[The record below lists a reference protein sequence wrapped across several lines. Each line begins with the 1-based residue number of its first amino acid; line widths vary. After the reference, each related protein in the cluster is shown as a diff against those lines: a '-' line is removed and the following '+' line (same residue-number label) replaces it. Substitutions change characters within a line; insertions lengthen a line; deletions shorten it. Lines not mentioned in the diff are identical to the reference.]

1 MRIGKPL
8 ILAID
13 DVEENLNA
21 ISEILRRND
30 FDVMVAP
37 SGEVALKL
45 LERRKPDLI
54 LLDIMMPEM
63 DGYTVATIIQRR
75 QDWQDIPIIFL
86 SALTDVDAKVKG
98 FEVGGVDYIT
108 KPFMEKEV
116 VARINTHLE
125 LSWLRKSL
133 EHTINQLREANQAKD
148 EFLRVISH
156 DLRSPLS
163 SLQNLGELLQRDDV
177 AKDPNAIKEL
187 GKMIGEVSS
196 QLLAMVNGLLDI
208 AKIESGKFTLNLL
221 ETNMVDLAKRSA
233 ELLRINAAAKNI
245 NFKTDFGTTDVPVVV
260 DTAKIGQVI
269 NNLLS
274 NAIKFTHPGGTVTL
288 RVKDCGD
295 VVQIQVSDTGIGIP
309 QEMLPHLFEKFGP
322 HQRPGTAGEKGTGL
336 GMPII
341 KGFVELH
348 GGTVDV
354 QSKEGEGTT
363 VTITLPKR
371 LGVDVEKS
379 VRTCQQNNDGSNS
392 GSQ

>member
-1 MRIGKPL
+1 MRVGKPL
-8 ILAID
+8 ILAVD

-37 SGEVALKL
+37 SGKMALKL

-63 DGYTVATIIQRR
+63 DGYTVASIIQRR

-98 FEVGGVDYIT
+98 FEIGGVDYIT

-116 VARINTHLE
+116 IARINTHLE

-177 AKDPNAIKEL
+177 AKDPSAIKEL
-187 GKMIGEVSS
+187 GKMLSEVSE
-196 QLLAMVNGLLDI
+196 QLLAMVNDLLDI
-208 AKIESGKFTLNLL
+208 ARIESGKFALNLVEANL
-221 ETNMVDLAKRSA
+221 VEVAKRSV
-233 ELLRINAAAKNI
+233 ELLQMNASAKKI
-245 NFKTDFGTTDVPVVV
+245 ELKTEFEATDIPVVM

-288 RVKDCGD
+288 RIKDWGD
-295 VVQIQVSDTGIGIP
+295 IVQIQVSDTGIGIP
-309 QEMLPHLFEKFGP
+309 KEMLPHLFEKFGP
-322 HQRPGTAGEKGTGL
+322 HQRRGTAGEKGTGL

-348 GGTVDV
+348 GGSIDV
-354 QSKEGEGTT
+354 QSREGEGTT

-379 VRTCQQNNDGSNS
+379 VQTGQHADGSNS
-392 GSQ
+392 GS

>member
-1 MRIGKPL
+1 MRVGKPL
-8 ILAID
+8 ILAVD
-13 DVEENLNA
+13 DVEENLNT

-37 SGEVALKL
+37 SGKVALKL

-63 DGYTVATIIQRR
+63 DGYTVAGIIQRR
-75 QDWQDIPIIFL
+75 QEWQDIPIIFL
-86 SALTDVDAKVKG
+86 SALADVDAKVKG

-163 SLQNLGELLQRDDV
+163 SLANLGDLLQRDDIASDPESVKEFGKVLSEV
-177 AKDPNAIKEL
+177 AQ
-187 GKMIGEVSS
+187 
-196 QLLAMVNGLLDI
+196 QLLAMVNDLLDV
-208 AKIESGKFTLNLL
+208 AKIESGKFTLNLS
-221 ETNMVDLAKRSA
+221 EVNVIDIAQRSA
-233 ELLRINAAAKNI
+233 ELLQMNASAKKVHLGTDFSNSYVPAVIDAAKI
-245 NFKTDFGTTDVPVVV
+245 
-260 DTAKIGQVI
+260 AQVI

-288 RVKDCGD
+288 RIKDCGD
-295 VVQIQVSDTGIGIP
+295 TVQLQVSDTGIGIP
-309 QEMLPHLFEKFGP
+309 EEMLPHLFEKFGP
-322 HQRPGTAGEKGTGL
+322 HQRPGTEGEKGTGL

-348 GGTVDV
+348 GGTIDV
-354 QSKEGEGTT
+354 QSTEGEGTT
-363 VTITLPKR
+363 FTITLPKR
-371 LGVDVEKS
+371 LPTDVGKS
-379 VRTCQQNNDGSNS
+379 EQSYECTDGSDS
-392 GSQ
+392 DSQ

>member
-1 MRIGKPL
+1 
-8 ILAID
+8 
-13 DVEENLNA
+13 
-21 ISEILRRND
+21 
-30 FDVMVAP
+30 
-37 SGEVALKL
+37 
-45 LERRKPDLI
+45 
-54 LLDIMMPEM
+54 MPEM

-233 ELLRINAAAKNI
+233 ELLRINAEAKNI

-288 RVKDCGD
+288 RVRDCGD
-295 VVQIQVSDTGIGIP
+295 LVQIQVSDTGIGIP

>member
-233 ELLRINAAAKNI
+233 ELLRINAEAKNI

-288 RVKDCGD
+288 RVRDCGD
-295 VVQIQVSDTGIGIP
+295 LVQIQVSDTGIGIP